1 MCNYLHIFKKFHF
14 PQFQKIMCTQVNF
27 QNLKVVHLK
36 KFLEEELVNVENGKW
51 KVESGKWKVE
61 NGNVHTYYM
70 LNQRVQDSFFHSI
83 HFLIFCLLVFE
94 KLYGLI

>member
-1 MCNYLHIFKKFHF
+1 MKSSTLFNFRNVYRGKFPKFKSG
-14 PQFQKIMCTQVNF
+14 T
-27 QNLKVVHLK
+27 LK
-36 KFLEEELVNVENGKW
+36 KFLEEELVDVENGKW
-51 KVESGKWKVE
+51 KVV

-70 LNQRVQDSFFHSI
+70 LNKRSEDSFFYSI

>member
-1 MCNYLHIFKKFHF
+1 
-14 PQFQKIMCTQVNF
+14 MCTGVNF

-51 KVESGKWKVE
+51 KVV

-70 LNQRVQDSFFHSI
+70 LNKRSEDSFFYSI
-83 HFLIFCLLVFE
+83 YFLIFCLLVFE
-94 KLYGLI
+94 KLYCLI